1 MNNVNKVDDSE
12 NAEVRAADGDD
23 RELIVRLAFGS
34 MAAQTM
40 RAAERLRVVELIGD
54 RRRPAADVAAE
65 AGAEPQPMARLLRA
79 LASLGLLREHAS
91 GSYSVTPA
99 GALLDPNRPDS
110 LSSFVRMFTEP
121 TMTRAWEH
129 LDDSVRTGRTSFD
142 TVFGTDFFSHVARH
156 PEVSADFNAAMGQ
169 ASRDTAAALPHAY
182 DFGRFTRVTDVGG
195 GDGTLLAAVL
205 AAHPG
210 LTGVVL
216 DTAEGLAEAPGTLER
231 QGLTERCALTTGD
244 FFRAVPAGS
253 DVYLMKSV
261 LHDWA
266 DDQVVTILSHC
277 RAVLP
282 PGGVVLIVDPVLP
295 ETPGTPTGTGTGS
308 GTPTGGE
315 ADPEVNLSAGG
326 VTYLTDLNM
335 LVNVGG
341 RERTR
346 RDFEDVCRRAGLTL
360 TSITPLTGAAPFSL
374 IEAVAGPVPAPGPV
388 PTSDTGTG

>member
-1 MNNVNKVDDSE
+1 M
-12 NAEVRAADGDD
+12 RAADGDD

-110 LSSFVRMFTEP
+110 LTSFVRMFTEP

-244 FFRAVPAGS
+244 FFRAVPVGS

-295 ETPGTPTGTGTGS
+295 ERPGTPTETGSGTGT

-315 ADPEVNLSAGG
+315 ADPEVNLSEGG

-388 PTSDTGTG
+388 PVPTSDTGTG